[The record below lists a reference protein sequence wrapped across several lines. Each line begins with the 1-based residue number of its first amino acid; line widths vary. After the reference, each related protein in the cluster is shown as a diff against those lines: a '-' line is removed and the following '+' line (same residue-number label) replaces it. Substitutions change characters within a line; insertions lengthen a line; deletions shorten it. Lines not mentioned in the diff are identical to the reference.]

1 MDKIVI
7 QTSSSERAYNL
18 MSCLRTLF
26 PMFEIEMQ
34 LMKMGRHGD
43 VTGKSEQNSN
53 RENINSAIDNSN
65 F

>member
-7 QTSSSERAYNL
+7 QTNSSERGCNL
-18 MSCLRTLF
+18 VSCLRTLF

-34 LMKMGRHGD
+34 LVETERHGD
-43 VTGKSEQNSN
+43 VSGKSERNSKS
-53 RENINSAIDNSN
+53 ENINSAIDNRN

>member
-7 QTSSSERAYNL
+7 QTNSSERAYNL

-34 LMKMGRHGD
+34 LMKMERHGD